1 MKGKNSIHI
10 RARDYHLWSH
20 KKMRFFDIF
29 FQSAKFLHSL
39 KNPKHFS
46 KGLSFD
52 GLVFF
57 GAKKKPKKVLQNAKL
72 GFFWTWSVGFCKKVQ
87 KNDFPTKRSH
97 FRK

>member
-1 MKGKNSIHI
+1 
-10 RARDYHLWSH
+10 
-20 KKMRFFDIF
+20 MRFFDIF

-46 KGLSFD
+46 NDLSFD

-72 GFFWTWSVGFCKKVQ
+72 GFFLDMVGRFLQKSAKK
-87 KNDFPTKRSH
+87 
-97 FRK
+97 